1 MSAVT
6 EDKLILNYKQTFLF
20 LLLFEKF
27 ESMVTL
33 QIYNAGAGDVAV
45 SAGLIVAKVISREYL
60 KLKWKVLKTFVVCG
74 DVAESVIV

>member
-1 MSAVT
+1 
-6 EDKLILNYKQTFLF
+6 
-20 LLLFEKF
+20 
-27 ESMVTL
+27 MVTL